1 MVSEAA
7 GPGAA
12 RGGFGAARGPC
23 LLGRGLCRQAAGLT
37 RQLLGAAG
45 SSGRPAPPRAVQGK
59 AAAPP
64 CPIGVSDRRGVL
76 AFRVAP
82 SCAPRQL
89 EESRGKGPV
98 NYRLRQSDVLWNL
111 ERPFFSFFLIVNSR
125 EDASCSAVSLDS
137 RWL

>member
-1 MVSEAA
+1 M
-7 GPGAA
+7 
-12 RGGFGAARGPC
+12 
-23 LLGRGLCRQAAGLT
+23 
-37 RQLLGAAG
+37 
-45 SSGRPAPPRAVQGK
+45 QGK

-82 SCAPRQL
+82 SCGPRQL
-89 EESRGKGPV
+89 EESREKGPV

-125 EDASCSAVSLDS
+125 GMLPVQQY
-137 RWL
+137 RWIAGGYNVRVQCMWK